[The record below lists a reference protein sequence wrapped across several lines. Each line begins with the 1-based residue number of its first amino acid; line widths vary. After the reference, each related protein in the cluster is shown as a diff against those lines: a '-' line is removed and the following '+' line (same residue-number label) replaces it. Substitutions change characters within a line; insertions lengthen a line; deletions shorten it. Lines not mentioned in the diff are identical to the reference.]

1 MASSENNG
9 KNAAES
15 GVTLPR
21 LGAPTVRRNWL
32 LWGLLGLMLVAAGA
46 YFSWGLMCRSGLW
59 DWMCQYVYLLEDK
72 EKVKGFLKAAG
83 PLAPL
88 VFIVAQSFQVVLAPI
103 PGEATGFIGGYLF
116 GVPLGMLYST
126 IGLTLGS
133 IMAFGLGRW
142 LEHKFVE
149 RVVSREVLD
158 RFDFLME
165 RQGALIAF
173 FLFVVPGFPK
183 DYLCFIL
190 GLSLMSWKLFLLLS
204 TVGRLPGT
212 LMLTLQGA
220 KVYEGNYLFT
230 GVLILS
236 CLALAGALYSFR
248 EPLYQWLRRWDQHP
262 QAAEPRGRGAAPP
275 PGGNP

>member
-1 MASSENNG
+1 MTDSVNDREVSSKSGMALPSSG
-9 KNAAES
+9 ES
-15 GVTLPR
+15 WLRRGWLAWAL
-21 LGAPTVRRNWL
+21 LGAL
-32 LWGLLGLMLVAAGA
+32 LLAAA
-46 YFSWGLMCRSGLW
+46 AFLSWGLICRMGWW
-59 DWMCQYVYLLEDK
+59 DSICYYFYLLEDK
-72 EKVKGFLKAAG
+72 QKVKALLKSVG

-88 VFIVAQSFQVVLAPI
+88 VFMISQALQVVFAPI

-133 IMAFGLGRW
+133 LLAFALGRW

-149 RVVSREVLD
+149 RMVSRETLE

-165 RQGALIAF
+165 RQGALISF

-190 GLSLMSWKLFLLLS
+190 GLSQMNWKLFLLLS

-220 KVYEGNYLFT
+220 KVYEGDYLFT
-230 GVLILS
+230 ALLIVL
-236 CLALAGALYSFR
+236 CLALAGTLYYFR
-248 EPLYQWLRRWDQHP
+248 EPLYQWLRRWDHEQHF
-262 QAAEPRGRGAAPP
+262 
-275 PGGNP
+275 PGGKHTGRT

>member
-1 MASSENNG
+1 MEPPENNG
-9 KNAAES
+9 KNSADS
-15 GVTLPR
+15 GATLPP
-21 LGAPTVRRNWL
+21 LEGSTVRRTWL
-32 LWGLLGLMLVAAGA
+32 VWGLAGLMLLAAGI
-46 YFSWGLMCRSGLW
+46 YFSWGLICRSGLW
-59 DWMCQYVYLLEDK
+59 DWLCHYAYLLEDK

-88 VFIVAQSFQVVLAPI
+88 VFVSVQALQVVLAPI

-133 IMAFGLGRW
+133 VMAFGLGRW
-142 LEHKFVE
+142 LEHKFVQ
-149 RVVSREVLD
+149 RVVSRETLE

-212 LMLTLQGA
+212 LVLTLQGA

-230 GVLILS
+230 GILIVC
-236 CLALAGALYSFR
+236 CLALAGVLYYFR

-262 QAAEPRGRGAAPP
+262 QAAAPRGRGAVPP
-275 PGGNP
+275 PGGHP

>member
-1 MASSENNG
+1 MEPPENKG
-9 KNAAES
+9 KNAAPS
-15 GVTLPR
+15 AATLPR
-21 LGAPTVRRNWL
+21 LGDSTVRRNWL
-32 LWGLLGLMLVAAGA
+32 LWGLAGLMLLAAGI
-46 YFSWGLMCRSGLW
+46 YFSWGLICRSSLW
-59 DWMCQYVYLLEDK
+59 DWMCHYVYLLEDK
-72 EKVKGFLKAAG
+72 EKVKGFLQAAG

-88 VFIVAQSFQVVLAPI
+88 IFIVAQSLQVVLAPI

-133 IMAFGLGRW
+133 MMAFGLGRW

-149 RVVSREVLD
+149 RVVSREILE

-204 TVGRLPGT
+204 SVGRLPGT

-230 GVLILS
+230 GVLIVC
-236 CLALAGALYSFR
+236 CLALAGALYYFR
-248 EPLYQWLRRWDQHP
+248 EPLYQWLRRWDQHSL
-262 QAAEPRGRGAAPP
+262 AADPRGRGAAPP
-275 PGGNP
+275 RGGNP

>member
-1 MASSENNG
+1 M
-9 KNAAES
+9 
-15 GVTLPR
+15 
-21 LGAPTVRRNWL
+21 
-32 LWGLLGLMLVAAGA
+32 
-46 YFSWGLMCRSGLW
+46 
-59 DWMCQYVYLLEDK
+59 
-72 EKVKGFLKAAG
+72 KAAG

-88 VFIVAQSFQVVLAPI
+88 IFIGAQALQVVFAPI
-103 PGEATGFIGGYLF
+103 PGEATGFIGGFLF

-133 IMAFGLGRW
+133 VLAFSLGRL
-142 LEHKFVE
+142 LEHEFVA
-149 RVVSREVLD
+149 RVVSQETLD

-204 TVGRLPGT
+204 IVGRLPGT

-220 KVYEGNYLFT
+220 KVYEGDYLFT
-230 GVLILS
+230 GVLILL
-236 CLALAGALYSFR
+236 CLALAGTLYCFR
-248 EPLYQWLRRWDQHP
+248 EPLYLWMRRWDH
-262 QAAEPRGRGAAPP
+262 EPH
-275 PGGNP
+275 GGEQGQR